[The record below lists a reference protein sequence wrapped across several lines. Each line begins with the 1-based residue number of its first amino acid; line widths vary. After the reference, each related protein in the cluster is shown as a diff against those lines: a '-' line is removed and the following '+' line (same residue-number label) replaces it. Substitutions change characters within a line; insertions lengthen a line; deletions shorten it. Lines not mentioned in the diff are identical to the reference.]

1 MKNARQLLT
10 KNKKW
15 RVQSDNFQNKQLHVK
30 KIFDILKRGK
40 EKMLE
45 VKINKKYKDRLFC
58 LRFGSENYKEDMLS
72 LYNALN
78 GTDYQD
84 VNDISITTIDDAIY
98 IHMKNDVSILLDG
111 NMLLWEQ
118 QSTFNPNM
126 PVRGLMYFGNLYDSY
141 IQMNELNIYGT
152 KLQKLPTPQYA
163 VFYNGTEESEAITEL
178 RLSDAFI
185 NESKGGFEWTATVYN
200 LNRGKNDGLLEKCK
214 PLSEY
219 MELINRIRDNQKSGM
234 DIKNA
239 IDAAVDS
246 CIADGIM
253 KEFLK
258 KHKSEVVSVCLT
270 EFNEKVFAKGMREEG
285 YDEGM
290 LIGETKGKAESVIE
304 FLEDCG
310 NPSETLRKFIMSQTD
325 LKVLRQ
331 WNKIAAHAESIEDFE
346 KKAGIK

>member
-1 MKNARQLLT
+1 M
-10 KNKKW
+10 
-15 RVQSDNFQNKQLHVK
+15 S
-30 KIFDILKRGK
+30 
-40 EKMLE
+40 E

-78 GTDYQD
+78 GTDYQN

-111 NMLLWEQ
+111 NMPLWEQ
-118 QSTFNPNM
+118 QSTLNPNM
-126 PVRGLMYFGNLYDSY
+126 PVRGLMYFGDLYDSY

-152 KLQKLPTPQYA
+152 KLQKIPTPQYI
-163 VFYNGTEESEAITEL
+163 VFYNGTKESEAIAKL
-178 RLSDAFI
+178 KLSDAFI

-200 LNRGKNDGLLEKCK
+200 LNRGKNDRLLEKCK
-214 PLSEY
+214 PLSDH
-219 MELINRIRDNQKSGM
+219 MELINRIRDNQKQGM

-239 IDAAVDS
+239 VDIAVDS

-285 YDEGM
+285 YEEGYDDGIEKGI
-290 LIGETKGKAESVIE
+290 LIGESKGKAESIME
-304 FLEDCG
+304 LLEDFG
-310 NPSETLRKFIMSQTD
+310 NLPEALRRLIMSQMD
-325 LKVLRQ
+325 LNVLRQ

-346 KKAGIK
+346 KKAGITQY